1 MTDAEI
7 IAQWSRVTDPKE
19 ALRLIV
25 ENEMFFGYD
34 HYYRDLREALIDMA
48 VRCGGMEPQPTNS
61 ELLRAAGYT
70 QRDTSLECDE
80 CGRKFSTQ
88 MLPIHKCEPIDPH
101 MIAAEDRYPSETAV
115 PLTITD
121 DGVIK
126 TTPKDVLAT
135 KRARRQLDAIRQ
147 MGDGSN
153 MQPTEAQI
161 TAAAKELC
169 QCHAEGCGVDPDDEW
184 KVYCEEFLTEATRV
198 LRAALAAKENQ
209 R

>member
-101 MIAAEDRYPSETAV
+101 MIAAEDRYPDE
-115 PLTITD
+115 
-121 DGVIK
+121 
-126 TTPKDVLAT
+126 
-135 KRARRQLDAIRQ
+135 
-147 MGDGSN
+147 
-153 MQPTEAQI
+153 PTEAQI
-161 TAAAKELC
+161 KGGTDELIRFLGWDNEKIRAAGERIVRAAFAAK
-169 QCHAEGCGVDPDDEW
+169 DE
-184 KVYCEEFLTEATRV
+184 
-198 LRAALAAKENQ
+198 
-209 R
+209 